1 MSNEFDISKVEER
14 LRIAQLKGDI
24 DELSLLL
31 DNSLSFTALD
41 GTLVSKVDDLNL
53 HKSPNFSITKMN
65 VINRW
70 SQCFEYAAVVSTLMN
85 VTSIIDG
92 ITKNQRIRYIRIWYR
107 FGDDWR
113 VVSGS
118 MKAL

>member
-1 MSNEFDISKVEER
+1 MSNELDISKVEER
-14 LRIAQLKGDI
+14 LRIAQLKGDT

-85 VTSIIDG
+85 VAFVIDG
-92 ITKNQRIRYIRIWYR
+92 VTKNQKIRYIRVWYR

-113 VVSGS
+113 IVSGS
-118 MKAL
+118 MKAW

>member
-41 GTLVSKVDDLNL
+41 GTLVSKLDDLNL
-53 HKSPNFSITKMN
+53 HKSPGFSITKME
-65 VINRW
+65 VISRW
-70 SQCFEYAAVVSTLMN
+70 AQCFEYTAVVSSLMD
-85 VTSIIDG
+85 VTSTIDG
-92 ITKNQRIRYIRIWYR
+92 ITKNKKIRYIRVWYR

-118 MKAL
+118 MKAW